1 MNSFY
6 AHIAGNGWCIVNY
19 RSALEGKTAKISRL
33 LQAVVSMAPCCLVQR
48 QLGSSLTSLQL
59 LIILLVFI
67 ACVIIVIL
75 LLFDNATKEFEEL
88 NNFYQGFQGRKL
100 LLKERKLRYRSTEEV
115 NTSVHSVLG
124 KPPAWNELRSSW

>member
-1 MNSFY
+1 M
-6 AHIAGNGWCIVNY
+6 NY
-19 RSALEGKTAKISRL
+19 RSALEGVAAKISRL
-33 LQAVVSMAPCCLVQR
+33 LQVVVSMAPCCMVQR

-100 LLKERKLRYRSTEEV
+100 LLKEGKLRYRSTEEV
-115 NTSVHSVLG
+115 NASLHNVLG
-124 KPPAWNELRSSW
+124 KPRAQNELRSSW